1 MNVAQETE
9 PKVRVLVVDDEPNIV
24 DVISMALRYEGF
36 EVASAGTGADAV
48 AAFAEQRPALVVLD
62 VMLPDV
68 DGFEVCRR
76 LRSDGS
82 AAPVIF
88 LTARDATEDKVR
100 GLSLGGDDYV
110 TKPFS
115 LEELLAR
122 VRVALRRTGA
132 DTPESG
138 HLEFADLELDED
150 AHRVWRAGAAVELSP
165 TEFKLLRFFLLNP
178 DRVLSRAQI
187 LDHVW
192 EYDFGGVANVVETY
206 VSYLRKKLD
215 PLGEPLLHTVR
226 GVGYV
231 LRKG

>member
-1 MNVAQETE
+1 MTKTATR
-9 PKVRVLVVDDEPNIV
+9 PPRVLVVDDDENIRYLLAT
-24 DVISMALRYEGF
+24 ALRHADL
-36 EVASAGTGADAV
+36 EVAAAATGRQALDA
-48 AAFAEQRPALVVLD
+48 AKDFRPDVLILD

-68 DGFEVCRR
+68 DGFEVSRR
-76 LRSDGS
+76 IRSNGS

-88 LTARDATEDKVR
+88 LTARDGTEDKLL

-115 LEELLAR
+115 LEELIAR
-122 VRVALRRTGA
+122 VRVALRRSGA
-132 DTPESG
+132 DSTVAG
-138 HLEFADLELDED
+138 HLEFVDIDED
-150 AHRVWRAGAAVELSP
+150 AHRVWRGGTPVELSP
-165 TEFKLLRFFLLNP
+165 TEFNLLRFFMMNP

-192 EYDFGGVANVVETY
+192 DYDFSGVANVVETY

-215 PLGEPLLHTVR
+215 PLGEPLLHTVW

-231 LRKG
+231 LRTG

>member
-1 MNVAQETE
+1 MTKTATR
-9 PKVRVLVVDDEPNIV
+9 PPRVLVVDDDENIRYLLAT
-24 DVISMALRYEGF
+24 ALRHADL
-36 EVASAGTGADAV
+36 EVAAAATGRQALDA
-48 AAFAEQRPALVVLD
+48 AKDFRPDVLILD

-68 DGFEVCRR
+68 DGFEVSRR
-76 LRSDGS
+76 IRSNGS

-88 LTARDATEDKVR
+88 LTARAGTEDKLL

-115 LEELLAR
+115 LEELIAR
-122 VRVALRRTGA
+122 VRVALRRSGA
-132 DTPESG
+132 DSTVAG
-138 HLEFADLELDED
+138 HLEFVDIEMDED
-150 AHRVWRAGAAVELSP
+150 AHRVWRGGTPVELSP
-165 TEFKLLRFFLLNP
+165 TEFNLLRFFMMNP

-192 EYDFGGVANVVETY
+192 DYDFSGVANVVETY

-215 PLGEPLLHTVR
+215 PLGEPLLHTVW

-231 LRKG
+231 LRTG